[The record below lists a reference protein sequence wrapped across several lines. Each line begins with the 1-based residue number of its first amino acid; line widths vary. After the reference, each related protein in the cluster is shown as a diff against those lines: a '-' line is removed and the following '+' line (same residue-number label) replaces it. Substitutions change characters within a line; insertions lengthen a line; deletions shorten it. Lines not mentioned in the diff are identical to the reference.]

1 MKHLKYDFSEDYR
14 LYEDT
19 IDNFGLEYHSKPRLL
34 IRELIEA
41 ELYYYDDLKITI
53 QLVSD
58 YRHQEDNLDF
68 NVKTYTV
75 KVKSESDNMEMAYL
89 VRFNVAYYREEVSV
103 YAYQL

>member
-1 MKHLKYDFSEDYR
+1 MKYLKYDFSEDYR

-19 IDNFGLEYHSKPRLL
+19 IDNFGFEYQSKPRLL
-34 IRELIEA
+34 IRELFTE
-41 ELYYYDDLKITI
+41 ELWCYDNLQITI

-58 YRHQEDNLDF
+58 YNHQEDNLHF

-75 KVKSESDNMEMAYL
+75 KAKSESDNMEMAYL
-89 VRFNVAYYREEVSV
+89 VRFNVAYYREEVTV